1 MIVRLILIIIEITC
15 LERNLQDMKFIF
27 NEEKTQLDEINK
39 QMQQIK
45 NKYELKKQELHNL
58 NLKIDEK
65 SKLLNEAKKAY
76 SKILDNANMV
86 IEAINLEVDEN
97 KSNN

>member
-1 MIVRLILIIIEITC
+1 
-15 LERNLQDMKFIF
+15 MKYIF
-27 NEEKTQLDEINK
+27 SEEKAQLDEINR
-39 QMQQIK
+39 QMQLIK
-45 NKYELKKQELHNL
+45 NKYDQKKQELHNL
-58 NLKIDEK
+58 NLKIEEK

-86 IEAINLEVDEN
+86 IDAINLEVDEN